1 MASWHWKLDE
11 TRPFLDMSF
20 ASWRIMEDFPALPA
34 AAMPAES
41 PALQMPPEAAPAPP
55 PVSKLTLRRGG
66 DVGGL
71 LGEPQYNRIIMGLM
85 IGL

>member
-1 MASWHWKLDE
+1 LIPGFSE
-11 TRPFLDMSF
+11 R
-20 ASWRIMEDFPALPA
+20 ALPA

-41 PALQMPPEAAPAPP
+41 PAVQMPPEAAPAPP